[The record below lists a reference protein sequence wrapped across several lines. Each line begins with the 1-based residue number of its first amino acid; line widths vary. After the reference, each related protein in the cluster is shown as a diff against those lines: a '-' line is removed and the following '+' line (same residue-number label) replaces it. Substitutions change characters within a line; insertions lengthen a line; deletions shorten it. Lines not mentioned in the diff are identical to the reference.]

1 MFQFN
6 IWSTKDQNTANERE
20 RNEKKREKSARRKI
34 KNGKRKERNGAE
46 EVKDITPVLMQAGN
60 TREGKVSTFPQIR
73 DFLKK
78 AYKPTK
84 AEFQT
89 WDASNIVQ
97 KRNDY
102 NK

>member
-1 MFQFN
+1 MVN
-6 IWSTKDQNTANERE
+6 KRSKYGKRKREERE
-20 RNEKKREKSARRKI
+20 EKRKRARRKI